1 MQVLRR
7 SLIFVR
13 KFKENIFYLIRNA
26 PNVSNRLLIIVP

>member
-13 KFKENIFYLIRNA
+13 KFKKNIFYHIRNA
-26 PNVSNRLLIIVP
+26 PNVGNRLPIIVP